1 LRHYLSIKILKFIEK
16 KIFSATEIKEIL
28 DALVANRRKVKEL
41 VTDTEKQFQSLDKMI
56 RKQLIAYKWKP
67 EYNEKA
73 IYIDLES
80 QTASHLWFVE
90 SWPDVHR
97 FKEAPS
103 HILGIHDYRR
113 QQIKPEQRNF
123 EHAWV
128 LPLTLFKELQVLI
141 PFEIQPDKYARY
153 NR

>member
-1 LRHYLSIKILKFIEK
+1 MGKE
-16 KIFSATEIKEIL
+16 IFSKLEIKEIFYTI
-28 DALVANRRKVKEL
+28 AANRCKVKEL
-41 VTDTEKQFQSLDKMI
+41 TSDTGKKFQSLDKII

-80 QTASHLWFVE
+80 QTAWHLWFVE

-97 FKEAPS
+97 FREAPVDFP
-103 HILGIHDYRR
+103 GVHDFCR
-113 QQIKPEQRNF
+113 QSIIPEKENF

-128 LPLTLFKELQVLI
+128 LPLALFKELQTSIL
-141 PFEIQPDKYARY
+141 FEIQPDKYKRN

>member
-1 LRHYLSIKILKFIEK
+1 MQKE
-16 KIFSATEIKEIL
+16 IFSAPQIKEIF
-28 DALVANRRKVKEL
+28 DTIAANRRKVKEL
-41 VTDTEKQFQSLDKMI
+41 ASDTEKKFEGLDKLI

-97 FKEAPS
+97 FREAPVDFS
-103 HILGIHDYRR
+103 GVHDYRR
-113 QQIKPEQRNF
+113 QRIIPEQKNF

-128 LPLTLFKELQVLI
+128 LPLVLFKELQISI
-141 PFEIQPDKYARY
+141 PFDIQSDKYKR
-153 NR
+153 NFR

>member
-1 LRHYLSIKILKFIEK
+1 MEK
-16 KIFSATEIKEIL
+16 EIFSKPEIKEIF
-28 DALVANRRKVKEL
+28 DTIATNRRKIKEL
-41 VTDTEKQFQSLDKMI
+41 TSDTGKKFQSLDKII

-73 IYIDLES
+73 IYIDLKS
-80 QTASHLWFVE
+80 QIAWHVWFVE

-97 FKEAPS
+97 FREAPVDFP
-103 HILGIHDYRR
+103 GVYDFCR
-113 QQIKPEQRNF
+113 QSIIPEQKNF

-128 LPLTLFKELQVLI
+128 LPLTIFNEFQNSI
-141 PFEIQPDKYARY
+141 PFEIQPDQYKRN